1 MMHVKRTGSEP
12 LNTFFY
18 LHRDYLGSV
27 LAITDQN
34 AHLVE
39 RRQFGAWGTVDK
51 FWNSQGATEFNYY
64 TTLLDRGYTGHEH
77 LFFVSLINMNGRLY
91 DAKLGRFLS
100 PDNFVQDP
108 FSTQSY
114 NRYGYV
120 VNNPLSFSDESGEF
134 ILAAVL
140 IGAFVNIF
148 MQGISGNI
156 NSIGDFFLAGAIGA
170 ASGFLGAG
178 VASLAAGG
186 TFLSGAVATGFMQ
199 GAFAGAA
206 SGLTAGFVGGAGNA
220 WMNGA
225 SFGDGLM
232 AGLKA
237 GVSGMFIG
245 AAVGG
250 ITGGIKANKDGLG
263 FWDGSTVKD
272 AAKVNDP
279 INDLL
284 KLNNN
289 DGNLIACSDCD
300 YNFKVGDNLKDFKA
314 NFSGKDDYFQAIKA
328 FKKAHIYNGSKMKD
342 LFDFNSMDGWF
353 KNGWTKTGGNI
364 GSIAYKDF
372 FGADGYRFTLSI
384 DPMTYNY
391 STSRLGIST
400 LGRLGSHIYIEYGYS
415 SMGES
420 TPLAQ
425 WIFKSQKSIHDRI
438 IQAMYNYLTK

>member
-1 MMHVKRTGSEP
+1 
-12 LNTFFY
+12 
-18 LHRDYLGSV
+18 
-27 LAITDQN
+27 
-34 AHLVE
+34 
-39 RRQFGAWGTVDK
+39 
-51 FWNSQGATEFNYY
+51 
-64 TTLLDRGYTGHEH
+64 
-77 LFFVSLINMNGRLY
+77 MNGRLY

-108 FSTQSY
+108 FSTQSF

-250 ITGGIKANKDGLG
+250 VTGGIKANKMGLDFMKG
-263 FWDGSTVKD
+263 DIVKD
-272 AAKVNDP
+272 AAKFNNLFKSEIGAVACTDCASGSESLIGKEGMFQNGES
-279 INDLL
+279 IRGFRADLS
-284 KLNNN
+284 
-289 DGNLIACSDCD
+289 GSD
-300 YNFKVGDNLKDFKA
+300 DF
-314 NFSGKDDYFQAIKA
+314 GQAFKA
-328 FKKAHIYNGSKMKD
+328 FKKAHLMKGTKMGG
-342 LFDFNSMDGWF
+342 LFDFSTQDGWV
-353 KNGWTKTGGNI
+353 KNGWELTGGNNGKTYI
-364 GSIAYKDF
+364 KHF
-372 FGADGYRFTLSI
+372 LDGKYRLVVRAS
-384 DPMTYNY
+384 
-391 STSRLGIST
+391 GISNFKT
-400 LGRLGSHIYIEYGYS
+400 AGLFRGSLGKLGSDIFIGYKYYNS
-415 SMGES
+415 NELAQ
-420 TPLAQ
+420 PLAQ
-425 WIFKSQKSIHDRI
+425 WIFPNSN
-438 IQAMYNYLTK
+438 MYDALPNSVFRGMISPW